1 MSLETRS
8 NSALMK
14 RAEQLKRWQDSET
27 FREPNEPKRKS
38 RRIGFSDGCV
48 FLAACAAGDRE
59 EVKVLLGR
67 GADIDTANVDGLTAL
82 HQACIDDNLDMVEF
96 LVANGADV
104 NRGDNEGWTPLHATA
119 SCGFLSIAKFLLDHG
134 ANVAAVN
141 NDGELAIDIS
151 ESDEMEDLLQKEID
165 VRQINCEDARNREE
179 QCMLDDARDWYNSGN
194 FGDRPHVKTGAT
206 ALHVAAAKGYIKV
219 INLLIQGGGEI
230 NQQDFDGWTPLHAA
244 AHWAQREACELLAEN
259 YVNMDIK
266 NCVGQTP
273 FDVADPDVL
282 RLLEELK
289 KKQNTLQK
297 DRPDIKALINRPP
310 TTAGINKGGRSLNNL
325 NSTHVD
331 IIRNASNNVN
341 NANVVNDRSSITRLS
356 QQDKETI
363 KQQVK
368 ETIKEEKVTTSR
380 DTNESDKDSST
391 DTSESDDSSLSVA
404 VSPRVDPFH
413 SDTDIQTA
421 RIYQS
426 SPAKASRT
434 LDSPGVVVTDES
446 GKEAPGFLPPHP
458 ESSQGK
464 DDSAPWRRPGS
475 LRARPTNS
483 GLSGGKLSPSTED
496 LVTVRRAHS
505 FGSDEKFYAKLA
517 ELRQRIRANSMPTL
531 NKEPDN
537 LPLNPLD
544 PNTDIHSSTL
554 PKPHRKSYNELS
566 TSSLPRQP
574 KSRLPSVLESQ
585 QLNLTLEEANKP
597 PLPPKPSPPLP
608 YSKYII
614 SPQPYRRLDDPKTPD
629 SPPSRL
635 PLTSSATATNSG
647 VAISNK
653 HDQQWRKVS
662 EDTITKQSPDLRPRS
677 IENLSV
683 SKATSGAQP
692 QPAQVRRSS
701 DISISSPSTVTSG
714 PISSSDPTSTNTS
727 PSLPTSPENGAPKEG
742 QGITNMFKTFFNPFK
757 NEVKEVFNGL
767 SGGPKPTKDC
777 EEGSGQP
784 WSEKSFVPPVRDEE
798 HEIQRKAHAKR
809 VRETRRS
816 TQGVTLE
823 DLKSAEKLV
832 KTKQQQENA
841 QRTTELQQ
849 LASSS
854 PTSIGSTATATTGS
868 TPPTPPGSTATTTVT
883 TSATLVTGGAR
894 DADQERHERRP
905 SWRLRIES
913 NDKSRF
919 TLEDTRDK
927 LTNNTT
933 TSSQSPE
940 RRISRLDPASVREQ
954 RHSVH
959 VPHSA
964 SASTPGENE
973 GSTSGT
979 PTQLTAIQRK
989 KKPKRRSTG
998 VVQLELDDIDPKS
1011 EESADENVPTSLSQ
1025 TGQEAKSRSSLKSQN
1040 GEVDYKK
1047 LWEESQAENVRL
1059 RLDMNSIRSDLDST
1073 KHQLEAA
1080 IQASAKNSVSDTE
1093 KREKK
1098 VLEKK
1103 LAEMEEELKQ
1113 LQKLK
1118 SENEKLKSE
1127 NRALTRVVSKL
1138 TAAATK
1144 SGPSPASQGPQVRK

>member
-1 MSLETRS
+1 MGSDGLVTVVVMSLETRS

-27 FREPNEPKRKS
+27 AREPSEPKRKS

-119 SCGFLSIAKFLLDHG
+119 SCGFLSIAKFLLEHG

-165 VRQINCEDARNREE
+165 VRQINCEDARNKEE
-179 QCMLDDARDWYNSGN
+179 QCMLDDARDWYNLGN
-194 FGDRPHVKTGAT
+194 FGDSPHHKTGAT
-206 ALHVAAAKGYIKV
+206 ALHVASAKGYIKV
-219 INLLIQGGGEI
+219 INLLIKGGADV

-266 NCVGQTP
+266 NCVGQTA

-297 DRPDIKALINRPP
+297 DNPTIKALINRPP
-310 TTAGINKGGRSLNNL
+310 TTPGLGKGGR
-325 NSTHVD
+325 
-331 IIRNASNNVN
+331 
-341 NANVVNDRSSITRLS
+341 RSSITRLS
-356 QQDKETI
+356 QQDKIHSTKEAT
-363 KQQVK
+363 VK
-368 ETIKEEKVTTSR
+368 ETIKEEKVAASR

-391 DTSESDDSSLSVA
+391 DTSESDDSSLSETVA
-404 VSPRVDPFH
+404 VAPRSDPFH

-426 SPAKASRT
+426 SPFKPSRT

-458 ESSQGK
+458 ETHQGK

-483 GLSGGKLSPSTED
+483 GLSSGKLSPSTED

-505 FGSDEKFYAKLA
+505 FGSDEK
-517 ELRQRIRANSMPTL
+517 
-531 NKEPDN
+531 
-537 LPLNPLD
+537 
-544 PNTDIHSSTL
+544 
-554 PKPHRKSYNELS
+554 
-566 TSSLPRQP
+566 
-574 KSRLPSVLESQ
+574 
-585 QLNLTLEEANKP
+585 
-597 PLPPKPSPPLP
+597 
-608 YSKYII
+608 
-614 SPQPYRRLDDPKTPD
+614 
-629 SPPSRL
+629 
-635 PLTSSATATNSG
+635 
-647 VAISNK
+647 
-653 HDQQWRKVS
+653 RKVS
-662 EDTITKQSPDLRPRS
+662 EDIITKQSPDLRPRS
-677 IENLSV
+677 IETLSV
-683 SKATSGAQP
+683 SKSNPGAQP

-701 DISISSPSTVTSG
+701 DISISSPSTITSG
-714 PISSSDPTSTNTS
+714 PISNSDPTSTNSS
-727 PSLPTSPENGAPKEG
+727 PSLPTSPENGAQKEG

-767 SGGPKPTKDC
+767 SGGAKPTKD
-777 EEGSGQP
+777 SAQDDGQP

-823 DLKSAEKLV
+823 DLKSAEQLV
-832 KTKQQQENA
+832 KKKQQQENA

-854 PTSIGSTATATTGS
+854 PTSIGSTAT
-868 TPPTPPGSTATTTVT
+868 PTTTVT
-883 TSATLVTGGAR
+883 TSATLVTGGSR
-894 DADQERHERRP
+894 DSDQERHERRP

-913 NDKSRF
+913 NDKSR
-919 TLEDTRDK
+919 
-927 LTNNTT
+927 
-933 TSSQSPE
+933 
-940 RRISRLDPASVREQ
+940 
-954 RHSVH
+954 
-959 VPHSA
+959 
-964 SASTPGENE
+964 
-973 GSTSGT
+973 
-979 PTQLTAIQRK
+979 
-989 KKPKRRSTG
+989 
-998 VVQLELDDIDPKS
+998 
-1011 EESADENVPTSLSQ
+1011 NVPTSSSQ
-1025 TGQEAKSRSSLKSQN
+1025 TSQEFKTKSSLKSQN
-1040 GEVDYKK
+1040 GEIDYKK
-1047 LWEESQAENVRL
+1047 LWEESQAENARL

-1073 KHQLEAA
+1073 RHQLEAA

-1103 LAEMEEELKQ
+1103 LAEMEEELKTLDQ
-1113 LQKLK
+1113 LKADNQRLRD
-1118 SENEKLKSE
+1118 ENG
-1127 NRALTRVVSKL
+1127 ALIRVISKL
-1138 TAAATK
+1138 SK
-1144 SGPSPASQGPQVRK
+1144 

>member
-1 MSLETRS
+1 MGHTQSSDGFVTVVVMSLETRS

-27 FREPNEPKRKS
+27 AREPSEPKRKS

-119 SCGFLSIAKFLLDHG
+119 SCGFLSIAKFLLEHG

-194 FGDRPHVKTGAT
+194 FGDRPHAKTGAT

-219 INLLIQGGGEI
+219 INLLIQAGSEI

-310 TTAGINKGGRSLNNL
+310 TTPGSTNKGGRSLNNL
-325 NSTHVD
+325 NSNHVD
-331 IIRNASNNVN
+331 IIRAPTNSAN
-341 NANVVNDRSSITRLS
+341 NANLVTDRSSITRLS

-368 ETIKEEKVTTSR
+368 ETIKEEKVTTSS

-421 RIYQS
+421 RMYQS
-426 SPAKASRT
+426 SPAKPSRT

-458 ESSQGK
+458 ETNQGK
-464 DDSAPWRRPGS
+464 DDAAPWRRPGS
-475 LRARPTNS
+475 LRARPANS
-483 GLSGGKLSPSTED
+483 GLTGGKLSPSTED

-505 FGSDEKFYAKLA
+505 FGSDEK
-517 ELRQRIRANSMPTL
+517 
-531 NKEPDN
+531 
-537 LPLNPLD
+537 
-544 PNTDIHSSTL
+544 
-554 PKPHRKSYNELS
+554 
-566 TSSLPRQP
+566 
-574 KSRLPSVLESQ
+574 
-585 QLNLTLEEANKP
+585 
-597 PLPPKPSPPLP
+597 
-608 YSKYII
+608 
-614 SPQPYRRLDDPKTPD
+614 
-629 SPPSRL
+629 
-635 PLTSSATATNSG
+635 
-647 VAISNK
+647 
-653 HDQQWRKVS
+653 RKVS
-662 EDTITKQSPDLRPRS
+662 EDIITKQSPDLRPRS

-683 SKATSGAQP
+683 SKSNPGVQP
-692 QPAQVRRSS
+692 QPAQVRR
-701 DISISSPSTVTSG
+701 
-714 PISSSDPTSTNTS
+714 
-727 PSLPTSPENGAPKEG
+727 
-742 QGITNMFKTFFNPFK
+742 
-757 NEVKEVFNGL
+757 
-767 SGGPKPTKDC
+767 
-777 EEGSGQP
+777 
-784 WSEKSFVPPVRDEE
+784 SFVPPVRDEE
-798 HEIQRKAHAKR
+798 HEIQRKAHSKR

-823 DLKSAEKLV
+823 DLKSAEQLV
-832 KTKQQQENA
+832 KKKQQQENA

-854 PTSIGSTATATTGS
+854 PTSIGSTATPTTGGS
-868 TPPTPPGSTATTTVT
+868 SPPTPPGSTATTTVT
-883 TSATLVTGGAR
+883 TSATLVTGGSR
-894 DADQERHERRP
+894 DSDQERHERRP

-913 NDKSRF
+913 NDKSR
-919 TLEDTRDK
+919 
-927 LTNNTT
+927 
-933 TSSQSPE
+933 
-940 RRISRLDPASVREQ
+940 
-954 RHSVH
+954 
-959 VPHSA
+959 
-964 SASTPGENE
+964 
-973 GSTSGT
+973 
-979 PTQLTAIQRK
+979 
-989 KKPKRRSTG
+989 
-998 VVQLELDDIDPKS
+998 
-1011 EESADENVPTSLSQ
+1011 NVPTSLSQ
-1025 TGQEAKSRSSLKSQN
+1025 TSQELKTRSSLKSQN
-1040 GEVDYKK
+1040 GEIDYKK
-1047 LWEESQAENVRL
+1047 LWEESQAENARL

-1073 KHQLEAA
+1073 RHQLEAA

-1118 SENEKLKSE
+1118 SENEKLKPE

-1144 SGPSPASQGPQVRK
+1144 SGPTQPSQDSRST

>member
-27 FREPNEPKRKS
+27 FREPSEPKRKS

-96 LVANGADV
+96 LVSNGADV

-165 VRQINCEDARNREE
+165 IRQINCEDARNREE

-194 FGDRPHVKTGAT
+194 FGDRPHTKTGAT

-219 INLLIQGGGEI
+219 INLLIQAGGEI

-310 TTAGINKGGRSLNNL
+310 TTPGINKGGRSLNSF
-325 NSTHVD
+325 NSNHVD
-331 IIRNASNNVN
+331 IIRNPMNSSNNVN
-341 NANVVNDRSSITRLS
+341 AVTDRSSITRLS

-368 ETIKEEKVTTSR
+368 ETIKEEKVVTSR

-391 DTSESDDSSLSVA
+391 DTSESDDSSLSTA
-404 VSPRVDPFH
+404 VSPRIDPFH

-426 SPAKASRT
+426 STVKPSRT

-458 ESSQGK
+458 ETNQGK

-483 GLSGGKLSPSTED
+483 GISGGKLSPSTED
-496 LVTVRRAHS
+496 VVTVRRAHS
-505 FGSDEKFYAKLA
+505 FGSDEK
-517 ELRQRIRANSMPTL
+517 
-531 NKEPDN
+531 
-537 LPLNPLD
+537 
-544 PNTDIHSSTL
+544 
-554 PKPHRKSYNELS
+554 
-566 TSSLPRQP
+566 
-574 KSRLPSVLESQ
+574 
-585 QLNLTLEEANKP
+585 
-597 PLPPKPSPPLP
+597 
-608 YSKYII
+608 
-614 SPQPYRRLDDPKTPD
+614 
-629 SPPSRL
+629 
-635 PLTSSATATNSG
+635 
-647 VAISNK
+647 
-653 HDQQWRKVS
+653 RKVS
-662 EDTITKQSPDLRPRS
+662 EDIITKQSPDLRPRS

-683 SKATSGAQP
+683 SKSNPVSGAQP
-692 QPAQVRRSS
+692 QPAQVRR
-701 DISISSPSTVTSG
+701 
-714 PISSSDPTSTNTS
+714 
-727 PSLPTSPENGAPKEG
+727 
-742 QGITNMFKTFFNPFK
+742 
-757 NEVKEVFNGL
+757 
-767 SGGPKPTKDC
+767 
-777 EEGSGQP
+777 
-784 WSEKSFVPPVRDEE
+784 SFVPPVRDEE

-823 DLKSAEKLV
+823 DLKSAEQLV
-832 KTKQQQENA
+832 KKKQQQENA

-854 PTSIGSTATATTGS
+854 PTAVGSTAATTTGGGS
-868 TPPTPPGSTATTTVT
+868 PSTPPGSTATTTVT
-883 TSATLVTGGAR
+883 TSATLVTGGSR
-894 DADQERHERRP
+894 DDQDRHERRP

-919 TLEDTRDK
+919 TLEDTREK
-927 LTNNTT
+927 MTNST
-933 TSSQSPE
+933 TSTMSNQSPE
-940 RRISRLDPASVREQ
+940 RRISRLDPGSIREQ
-954 RHSVH
+954 RHTVH
-959 VPHSA
+959 TPHLGTT
-964 SASTPGENE
+964 STQGESE

-998 VVQLELDDIDPKS
+998 VVQLELDDIDPRS
-1011 EESADENVPTSLSQ
+1011 EESADENVPTSSSQ
-1025 TGQEAKSRSSLKSQN
+1025 TSQDLKTRNNLKSQN
-1040 GEVDYKK
+1040 GDIDYKK
-1047 LWEESQAENVRL
+1047 LWEESQAENARL
-1059 RLDMNSIRSDLDST
+1059 RLDMNAIRSDLDST
-1073 KHQLEAA
+1073 RHQLEAA

-1144 SGPSPASQGPQVRK
+1144 SGPTQPSQGPQVRK

>member
-505 FGSDEKFYAKLA
+505 FGSDEK
-517 ELRQRIRANSMPTL
+517 
-531 NKEPDN
+531 
-537 LPLNPLD
+537 
-544 PNTDIHSSTL
+544 
-554 PKPHRKSYNELS
+554 
-566 TSSLPRQP
+566 
-574 KSRLPSVLESQ
+574 
-585 QLNLTLEEANKP
+585 
-597 PLPPKPSPPLP
+597 
-608 YSKYII
+608 
-614 SPQPYRRLDDPKTPD
+614 
-629 SPPSRL
+629 
-635 PLTSSATATNSG
+635 
-647 VAISNK
+647 
-653 HDQQWRKVS
+653 RKVS

-883 TSATLVTGGAR
+883 TSATLVTGGTR
-894 DADQERHERRP
+894 DTDQERHERRP

-1080 IQASAKNSVSDTE
+1080 IQGGTISRRWSYNSGASAKNSVSDTE

>member
-27 FREPNEPKRKS
+27 FREPSEPKRKS
-38 RRIGFSDGCV
+38 SRRVGFSDGCV

-165 VRQINCEDARNREE
+165 VRQINCEDARNKEE

-194 FGDRPHVKTGAT
+194 FGDRAHAKTGAT

-219 INLLIQGGGEI
+219 INLLIQAGSEI

-244 AHWAQREACELLAEN
+244 AHWAQREACEMLAEN

-310 TTAGINKGGRSLNNL
+310 TTPGINNKGGR
-325 NSTHVD
+325 
-331 IIRNASNNVN
+331 
-341 NANVVNDRSSITRLS
+341 RSSITRLS
-356 QQDKETI
+356 QQDKIHSTKEAT
-363 KQQVK
+363 VK
-368 ETIKEEKVTTSR
+368 ETIKEEKVATSR
-380 DTNESDKDSST
+380 DANESDKDSST
-391 DTSESDDSSLSVA
+391 DTSESDDSSLSESVA
-404 VSPRVDPFH
+404 VAPRSVPVDPFH

-426 SPAKASRT
+426 SPLKPSRT

-458 ESSQGK
+458 ETNQGK

-483 GLSGGKLSPSTED
+483 GLSSGKLSPSTED

-531 NKEPDN
+531 NKDPDN

-544 PNTDIHSSTL
+544 PNTEIHSSTL
-554 PKPHRKSYNELS
+554 PKPHRKSISEMS

-574 KSRLPSVLESQ
+574 KSRLPSVIESQ
-585 QLNLTLEEANKP
+585 QLNLTLADDKP

-614 SPQPYRRLDDPKTPD
+614 SPQPYRRSDEKVPD
-629 SPPSRL
+629 SPPSRFSL
-635 PLTSSATATNSG
+635 PTPGAPPPPVSVATATNSG
-647 VAISNK
+647 VAPISQ
-653 HDQQWRKVS
+653 HDQDWRKVS
-662 EDTITKQSPDLRPRS
+662 EDIITKQSPDLRPRS

-683 SKATSGAQP
+683 SKSNPGAPP
-692 QPAQVRRSS
+692 QQAQVRR
-701 DISISSPSTVTSG
+701 
-714 PISSSDPTSTNTS
+714 
-727 PSLPTSPENGAPKEG
+727 
-742 QGITNMFKTFFNPFK
+742 
-757 NEVKEVFNGL
+757 
-767 SGGPKPTKDC
+767 
-777 EEGSGQP
+777 
-784 WSEKSFVPPVRDEE
+784 SFVPPVRDEE

-823 DLKSAEKLV
+823 DLKSAEQLV
-832 KTKQQQENA
+832 KKKQQQENA

-854 PTSIGSTATATTGS
+854 PTSIGSTATPTTGS
-868 TPPTPPGSTATTTVT
+868 SSPSPGTPTTPSTPTPPGSTATTTVT
-883 TSATLVTGGAR
+883 TSATLVTGGSR
-894 DADQERHERRP
+894 DSDQERHERRP
-905 SWRLRIES
+905 SWRLRIET
-913 NDKSRF
+913 NDKSR
-919 TLEDTRDK
+919 
-927 LTNNTT
+927 
-933 TSSQSPE
+933 
-940 RRISRLDPASVREQ
+940 
-954 RHSVH
+954 
-959 VPHSA
+959 
-964 SASTPGENE
+964 
-973 GSTSGT
+973 
-979 PTQLTAIQRK
+979 
-989 KKPKRRSTG
+989 
-998 VVQLELDDIDPKS
+998 
-1011 EESADENVPTSLSQ
+1011 NVPTSSSQ
-1025 TGQEAKSRSSLKSQN
+1025 TNQEFKTKSNLKSQN
-1040 GEVDYKK
+1040 GEIDYKK
-1047 LWEESQAENVRL
+1047 LWEESQAENARL
-1059 RLDMNSIRSDLDST
+1059 RLDMNAIRSDLDST
-1073 KHQLEAA
+1073 RHQLEAA

-1103 LAEMEEELKQ
+1103 LAEMEEELKTLDQ
-1113 LQKLK
+1113 LKADNQRLRD
-1118 SENEKLKSE
+1118 ENG
-1127 NRALTRVVSKL
+1127 ALIRVISKL
-1138 TAAATK
+1138 SK
-1144 SGPSPASQGPQVRK
+1144 

>member
-194 FGDRPHVKTGAT
+194 FGDRPHIKTGAT

-219 INLLIQGGGEI
+219 INLLIQAGGEI

-310 TTAGINKGGRSLNNL
+310 TTPGINKGGRSLNNL
-325 NSTHVD
+325 NSNHVD

-458 ESSQGK
+458 ESNQGK

-505 FGSDEKFYAKLA
+505 FGSDEK
-517 ELRQRIRANSMPTL
+517 
-531 NKEPDN
+531 
-537 LPLNPLD
+537 
-544 PNTDIHSSTL
+544 
-554 PKPHRKSYNELS
+554 
-566 TSSLPRQP
+566 
-574 KSRLPSVLESQ
+574 
-585 QLNLTLEEANKP
+585 
-597 PLPPKPSPPLP
+597 
-608 YSKYII
+608 
-614 SPQPYRRLDDPKTPD
+614 
-629 SPPSRL
+629 
-635 PLTSSATATNSG
+635 
-647 VAISNK
+647 
-653 HDQQWRKVS
+653 RKVS

-767 SGGPKPTKDC
+767 SGGAKPTKDC

-883 TSATLVTGGAR
+883 TSATLVTGGTR
-894 DADQERHERRP
+894 ESDQEKHERRP

-913 NDKSRF
+913 NDKSR
-919 TLEDTRDK
+919 
-927 LTNNTT
+927 
-933 TSSQSPE
+933 
-940 RRISRLDPASVREQ
+940 
-954 RHSVH
+954 
-959 VPHSA
+959 
-964 SASTPGENE
+964 
-973 GSTSGT
+973 
-979 PTQLTAIQRK
+979 
-989 KKPKRRSTG
+989 
-998 VVQLELDDIDPKS
+998 
-1011 EESADENVPTSLSQ
+1011 NVPTSLSQ
-1025 TGQEAKSRSSLKSQN
+1025 TSQEAKSRSSLKSQN

-1073 KHQLEAA
+1073 RHQLEAA

-1138 TAAATK
+1138 TSAATK
-1144 SGPSPASQGPQVRK
+1144 SGPSQASQGPQLRK

>member
-27 FREPNEPKRKS
+27 FREPSEPKRKS
-38 RRIGFSDGCV
+38 SRRVGFSDGCV

-165 VRQINCEDARNREE
+165 VRQINCEDARNKEE

-194 FGDRPHVKTGAT
+194 FGDRAHAKTGAT

-219 INLLIQGGGEI
+219 INLLIQAGSEI

-244 AHWAQREACELLAEN
+244 AHWAQREACEMLAEN

-310 TTAGINKGGRSLNNL
+310 TTPGINNKGGRSLNNL
-325 NSTHVD
+325 NSNHVD
-331 IIRNASNNVN
+331 IIRNPTNSAN
-341 NANVVNDRSSITRLS
+341 NANAVTDRSSITRLS
-356 QQDKETI
+356 QQDKIHSTKEAT
-363 KQQVK
+363 VK
-368 ETIKEEKVTTSR
+368 ETIKEEKVATSR
-380 DTNESDKDSST
+380 DANESDKDSST
-391 DTSESDDSSLSVA
+391 DTSESVK
-404 VSPRVDPFH
+404 P
-413 SDTDIQTA
+413 
-421 RIYQS
+421 
-426 SPAKASRT
+426 SRT

-458 ESSQGK
+458 ETNQGK

-483 GLSGGKLSPSTED
+483 GLSSGKLSPSTED

-505 FGSDEKFYAKLA
+505 FGSDEK
-517 ELRQRIRANSMPTL
+517 
-531 NKEPDN
+531 
-537 LPLNPLD
+537 
-544 PNTDIHSSTL
+544 
-554 PKPHRKSYNELS
+554 
-566 TSSLPRQP
+566 
-574 KSRLPSVLESQ
+574 
-585 QLNLTLEEANKP
+585 
-597 PLPPKPSPPLP
+597 
-608 YSKYII
+608 
-614 SPQPYRRLDDPKTPD
+614 
-629 SPPSRL
+629 
-635 PLTSSATATNSG
+635 
-647 VAISNK
+647 
-653 HDQQWRKVS
+653 RKVS
-662 EDTITKQSPDLRPRS
+662 EDIITKQSPDLRPRS

-683 SKATSGAQP
+683 SKSNPGAPP
-692 QPAQVRRSS
+692 QQAQVRRSS
-701 DISISSPSTVTSG
+701 DISISSPSTITSG
-714 PISSSDPTSTNTS
+714 PISSSDPTSTNSS
-727 PSLPTSPENGAPKEG
+727 PSLPTSPENGNQQPG
-742 QGITNMFKTFFNPFK
+742 QGITNMFKTFF
-757 NEVKEVFNGL
+757 
-767 SGGPKPTKDC
+767 
-777 EEGSGQP
+777 
-784 WSEKSFVPPVRDEE
+784 KSFVPPVRDEE

-823 DLKSAEKLV
+823 DLKSAEQLV
-832 KTKQQQENA
+832 KKKQQQENA

-854 PTSIGSTATATTGS
+854 PTSIGSTATPTTGS
-868 TPPTPPGSTATTTVT
+868 SSPSPGTPTTPSTPTPPGSTATTTVT
-883 TSATLVTGGAR
+883 TSATLVTGGSR
-894 DADQERHERRP
+894 DSDQERHERRP
-905 SWRLRIES
+905 SWRLRIET
-913 NDKSRF
+913 NDKSR
-919 TLEDTRDK
+919 
-927 LTNNTT
+927 
-933 TSSQSPE
+933 
-940 RRISRLDPASVREQ
+940 
-954 RHSVH
+954 
-959 VPHSA
+959 
-964 SASTPGENE
+964 
-973 GSTSGT
+973 
-979 PTQLTAIQRK
+979 
-989 KKPKRRSTG
+989 
-998 VVQLELDDIDPKS
+998 
-1011 EESADENVPTSLSQ
+1011 NVPTSSSQ
-1025 TGQEAKSRSSLKSQN
+1025 TNQEFKTKSNLKSQN
-1040 GEVDYKK
+1040 GEIDYKK
-1047 LWEESQAENVRL
+1047 LWEESQAENARL
-1059 RLDMNSIRSDLDST
+1059 RLDMNAIRSDLDST
-1073 KHQLEAA
+1073 RHQLEAA

-1144 SGPSPASQGPQVRK
+1144 SGPTQPSQDSRST

>member
-27 FREPNEPKRKS
+27 FREPSEPKRKS
-38 RRIGFSDGCV
+38 SRRVGFSDGCV

-165 VRQINCEDARNREE
+165 VRQINCEDARNKEE

-194 FGDRPHVKTGAT
+194 FGDRAHAKTGAT

-219 INLLIQGGGEI
+219 INLLIQAGSEI

-244 AHWAQREACELLAEN
+244 AHWAQREACEMLAEN

-310 TTAGINKGGRSLNNL
+310 TTPGINNKGGR
-325 NSTHVD
+325 
-331 IIRNASNNVN
+331 
-341 NANVVNDRSSITRLS
+341 RSSITRLS
-356 QQDKETI
+356 QQDKIHSTKEAT
-363 KQQVK
+363 VK
-368 ETIKEEKVTTSR
+368 ETIKEEKVATSR
-380 DTNESDKDSST
+380 DANESDKDSST
-391 DTSESDDSSLSVA
+391 DTSESDDSSLSESVA
-404 VSPRVDPFH
+404 VAPRSVPVDPFH

-426 SPAKASRT
+426 SPLKPSRT

-458 ESSQGK
+458 ETNQGK

-483 GLSGGKLSPSTED
+483 GLSSGKLSPSTED

-505 FGSDEKFYAKLA
+505 FGSDEK
-517 ELRQRIRANSMPTL
+517 
-531 NKEPDN
+531 
-537 LPLNPLD
+537 
-544 PNTDIHSSTL
+544 
-554 PKPHRKSYNELS
+554 
-566 TSSLPRQP
+566 
-574 KSRLPSVLESQ
+574 
-585 QLNLTLEEANKP
+585 
-597 PLPPKPSPPLP
+597 
-608 YSKYII
+608 
-614 SPQPYRRLDDPKTPD
+614 
-629 SPPSRL
+629 
-635 PLTSSATATNSG
+635 
-647 VAISNK
+647 
-653 HDQQWRKVS
+653 RKVS
-662 EDTITKQSPDLRPRS
+662 EDIITKQSPDLRPRS

-683 SKATSGAQP
+683 SKSNPGAPP
-692 QPAQVRRSS
+692 QQAQVRR
-701 DISISSPSTVTSG
+701 
-714 PISSSDPTSTNTS
+714 
-727 PSLPTSPENGAPKEG
+727 
-742 QGITNMFKTFFNPFK
+742 
-757 NEVKEVFNGL
+757 
-767 SGGPKPTKDC
+767 
-777 EEGSGQP
+777 
-784 WSEKSFVPPVRDEE
+784 SFVPPVRDEE

-823 DLKSAEKLV
+823 DLKSAEQLV
-832 KTKQQQENA
+832 KKKQQQENA

-854 PTSIGSTATATTGS
+854 PTSIGSTATPTTGS
-868 TPPTPPGSTATTTVT
+868 SSPSPGTPTTPSTPTPPGSTATTTVT
-883 TSATLVTGGAR
+883 TSATLVTGGSR
-894 DADQERHERRP
+894 DSDQERHERRP
-905 SWRLRIES
+905 SWRLRIET
-913 NDKSRF
+913 NDKSR
-919 TLEDTRDK
+919 
-927 LTNNTT
+927 
-933 TSSQSPE
+933 
-940 RRISRLDPASVREQ
+940 
-954 RHSVH
+954 
-959 VPHSA
+959 
-964 SASTPGENE
+964 
-973 GSTSGT
+973 
-979 PTQLTAIQRK
+979 
-989 KKPKRRSTG
+989 
-998 VVQLELDDIDPKS
+998 
-1011 EESADENVPTSLSQ
+1011 NVPTSSSQ
-1025 TGQEAKSRSSLKSQN
+1025 TNQEFKTKSNLKSQN
-1040 GEVDYKK
+1040 GEIDYKK
-1047 LWEESQAENVRL
+1047 LWEESQAENARL
-1059 RLDMNSIRSDLDST
+1059 RLDMNAIRSDLDST
-1073 KHQLEAA
+1073 RHQLEAA

-1144 SGPSPASQGPQVRK
+1144 SGPTQPSQDSRST

>member
-505 FGSDEKFYAKLA
+505 FGSDEK
-517 ELRQRIRANSMPTL
+517 
-531 NKEPDN
+531 
-537 LPLNPLD
+537 
-544 PNTDIHSSTL
+544 
-554 PKPHRKSYNELS
+554 
-566 TSSLPRQP
+566 
-574 KSRLPSVLESQ
+574 
-585 QLNLTLEEANKP
+585 
-597 PLPPKPSPPLP
+597 
-608 YSKYII
+608 
-614 SPQPYRRLDDPKTPD
+614 
-629 SPPSRL
+629 
-635 PLTSSATATNSG
+635 
-647 VAISNK
+647 
-653 HDQQWRKVS
+653 RKVS

-683 SKATSGAQP
+683 SKTTSGAQP

-727 PSLPTSPENGAPKEG
+727 PSLPTSPENGAQKEG
-742 QGITNMFKTFFNPFK
+742 QGITNMFKTFF
-757 NEVKEVFNGL
+757 
-767 SGGPKPTKDC
+767 
-777 EEGSGQP
+777 
-784 WSEKSFVPPVRDEE
+784 KSFVPPVRDEE

-894 DADQERHERRP
+894 DMDQERHERRP

-913 NDKSRF
+913 NDKSR
-919 TLEDTRDK
+919 
-927 LTNNTT
+927 
-933 TSSQSPE
+933 
-940 RRISRLDPASVREQ
+940 
-954 RHSVH
+954 
-959 VPHSA
+959 
-964 SASTPGENE
+964 
-973 GSTSGT
+973 
-979 PTQLTAIQRK
+979 
-989 KKPKRRSTG
+989 
-998 VVQLELDDIDPKS
+998 
-1011 EESADENVPTSLSQ
+1011 NVPTSLSH

-1073 KHQLEAA
+1073 RHQLEAA

>member
-1 MSLETRS
+1 MGHTQSSDGFVTVVVMSLETRS

-27 FREPNEPKRKS
+27 AREPSEPKRKS

-119 SCGFLSIAKFLLDHG
+119 SCGFLSIAKFLLEHG

-179 QCMLDDARDWYNSGN
+179 QCMLDDARDWLNLGKY
-194 FGDRPHVKTGAT
+194 GDSPHGKTGAT

-219 INLLIQGGGEI
+219 INLLIQAGGEI

-259 YVNMDIK
+259 YVKMDIK
-266 NCVGQTP
+266 NCVGKTP

-310 TTAGINKGGRSLNNL
+310 TTPGITNKGGRSLNTL
-325 NSTHVD
+325 NSNHVD
-331 IIRNASNNVN
+331 IIRAPTNSAN
-341 NANVVNDRSSITRLS
+341 NANLVTDRSSITRLS

-426 SPAKASRT
+426 SPAKPSRT

-458 ESSQGK
+458 ETNQGK
-464 DDSAPWRRPGS
+464 DDAAPWRRPGS
-475 LRARPTNS
+475 LRARPANS
-483 GLSGGKLSPSTED
+483 GLTGGKLSPSTED

-505 FGSDEKFYAKLA
+505 FGSDEK
-517 ELRQRIRANSMPTL
+517 
-531 NKEPDN
+531 
-537 LPLNPLD
+537 
-544 PNTDIHSSTL
+544 
-554 PKPHRKSYNELS
+554 
-566 TSSLPRQP
+566 
-574 KSRLPSVLESQ
+574 
-585 QLNLTLEEANKP
+585 
-597 PLPPKPSPPLP
+597 
-608 YSKYII
+608 
-614 SPQPYRRLDDPKTPD
+614 
-629 SPPSRL
+629 
-635 PLTSSATATNSG
+635 
-647 VAISNK
+647 
-653 HDQQWRKVS
+653 RKVS
-662 EDTITKQSPDLRPRS
+662 EDIITKQSPDLRPRS

-683 SKATSGAQP
+683 SKSNPGVQP
-692 QPAQVRRSS
+692 QPAQVRR
-701 DISISSPSTVTSG
+701 
-714 PISSSDPTSTNTS
+714 
-727 PSLPTSPENGAPKEG
+727 
-742 QGITNMFKTFFNPFK
+742 
-757 NEVKEVFNGL
+757 
-767 SGGPKPTKDC
+767 
-777 EEGSGQP
+777 
-784 WSEKSFVPPVRDEE
+784 SFVPPVRDEE
-798 HEIQRKAHAKR
+798 HEIQRKAHSKR

-823 DLKSAEKLV
+823 DLKSAEQLV
-832 KTKQQQENA
+832 KKKQQQENA

-854 PTSIGSTATATTGS
+854 PTSIGSTATPTTGGS
-868 TPPTPPGSTATTTVT
+868 SPPTPPGSTATTTVT
-883 TSATLVTGGAR
+883 TSATLVTGGSR
-894 DADQERHERRP
+894 DSDQERHERRP

-913 NDKSRF
+913 NDKSR
-919 TLEDTRDK
+919 
-927 LTNNTT
+927 
-933 TSSQSPE
+933 
-940 RRISRLDPASVREQ
+940 
-954 RHSVH
+954 
-959 VPHSA
+959 
-964 SASTPGENE
+964 
-973 GSTSGT
+973 
-979 PTQLTAIQRK
+979 
-989 KKPKRRSTG
+989 
-998 VVQLELDDIDPKS
+998 
-1011 EESADENVPTSLSQ
+1011 NVPTSLSQ
-1025 TGQEAKSRSSLKSQN
+1025 TSQELKTRSSLKSQN
-1040 GEVDYKK
+1040 GEIDYKK
-1047 LWEESQAENVRL
+1047 LWEESQAENARL
-1059 RLDMNSIRSDLDST
+1059 RLDTNSIRSDLDST
-1073 KHQLEAA
+1073 RHQLEAA

-1103 LAEMEEELKQ
+1103 LAEMEGELKQ

-1118 SENEKLKSE
+1118 SENEKLKPE

-1144 SGPSPASQGPQVRK
+1144 SGPTQPSQDSRST

>member
-1 MSLETRS
+1 MGTQSSDGLVTVVVMSLETRS

-27 FREPNEPKRKS
+27 AREPSEPKRKS

-165 VRQINCEDARNREE
+165 VRQINCEDARNKEE

-194 FGDRPHVKTGAT
+194 FGDKPHGKTGAT

-219 INLLIQGGGEI
+219 INLLIQAGGEI

-310 TTAGINKGGRSLNNL
+310 TTPGITNKGGR
-325 NSTHVD
+325 
-331 IIRNASNNVN
+331 
-341 NANVVNDRSSITRLS
+341 RSSITRLS

-380 DTNESDKDSST
+380 DTNGSDKDSST

-426 SPAKASRT
+426 SPLKPSRT

-458 ESSQGK
+458 ETHQGK

-483 GLSGGKLSPSTED
+483 GLSSGKLSPSTED

-505 FGSDEKFYAKLA
+505 FGSDEK
-517 ELRQRIRANSMPTL
+517 
-531 NKEPDN
+531 
-537 LPLNPLD
+537 
-544 PNTDIHSSTL
+544 
-554 PKPHRKSYNELS
+554 
-566 TSSLPRQP
+566 
-574 KSRLPSVLESQ
+574 
-585 QLNLTLEEANKP
+585 
-597 PLPPKPSPPLP
+597 
-608 YSKYII
+608 
-614 SPQPYRRLDDPKTPD
+614 
-629 SPPSRL
+629 
-635 PLTSSATATNSG
+635 
-647 VAISNK
+647 
-653 HDQQWRKVS
+653 RKVS
-662 EDTITKQSPDLRPRS
+662 EDIITKQSPDLRPRS

-683 SKATSGAQP
+683 SKSNPGAQP
-692 QPAQVRRSS
+692 QPAQVRR
-701 DISISSPSTVTSG
+701 
-714 PISSSDPTSTNTS
+714 
-727 PSLPTSPENGAPKEG
+727 
-742 QGITNMFKTFFNPFK
+742 
-757 NEVKEVFNGL
+757 
-767 SGGPKPTKDC
+767 
-777 EEGSGQP
+777 
-784 WSEKSFVPPVRDEE
+784 SFVPPVRDEE

-823 DLKSAEKLV
+823 DLKSAEQLV
-832 KTKQQQENA
+832 KKKQQQENA

-854 PTSIGSTATATTGS
+854 PTSIGSTATPTTGS
-868 TPPTPPGSTATTTVT
+868 SSPSPGTPTPPGSTATTTVT
-883 TSATLVTGGAR
+883 TSATLVTGGSR
-894 DADQERHERRP
+894 DSDQERHERRP

-913 NDKSRF
+913 NDKSR
-919 TLEDTRDK
+919 
-927 LTNNTT
+927 
-933 TSSQSPE
+933 
-940 RRISRLDPASVREQ
+940 
-954 RHSVH
+954 
-959 VPHSA
+959 
-964 SASTPGENE
+964 
-973 GSTSGT
+973 
-979 PTQLTAIQRK
+979 
-989 KKPKRRSTG
+989 
-998 VVQLELDDIDPKS
+998 
-1011 EESADENVPTSLSQ
+1011 NVPTSLSQ
-1025 TGQEAKSRSSLKSQN
+1025 TSQELKTRSSLKSQN
-1040 GEVDYKK
+1040 GEIDYKK
-1047 LWEESQAENVRL
+1047 LWEESQAENARL

-1073 KHQLEAA
+1073 RHQLEAA

-1144 SGPSPASQGPQVRK
+1144 SGPTQPSQGPQVRK

>member
-27 FREPNEPKRKS
+27 FREPSEPKRKS

-119 SCGFLSIAKFLLDHG
+119 SCGFLSIAKFLLEHG

-165 VRQINCEDARNREE
+165 TRQINCEDARNKEE

-194 FGDRPHVKTGAT
+194 FGDKAHGKTGAT

-219 INLLIQGGGEI
+219 INLLIQAGGEI

-310 TTAGINKGGRSLNNL
+310 TTPGITNKGGRSLNNL
-325 NSTHVD
+325 NSNHVD
-331 IIRNASNNVN
+331 IIRAPTNSAN
-341 NANVVNDRSSITRLS
+341 NANLVTDRSSITRLS

-426 SPAKASRT
+426 SPAKPSRT

-458 ESSQGK
+458 ETNQGK
-464 DDSAPWRRPGS
+464 DDAAPWRRPGS
-475 LRARPTNS
+475 LRARPANS
-483 GLSGGKLSPSTED
+483 GLTGGKLSPSTED

-531 NKEPDN
+531 NKDPDI

-554 PKPHRKSYNELS
+554 PKPHRKSVSELS

-574 KSRLPSVLESQ
+574 KSRLPSVLETQ
-585 QLNLTLEEANKP
+585 QLNLNLTDADKP

-614 SPQPYRRLDDPKTPD
+614 SPQPYRRLDDPKLPD
-629 SPPSRL
+629 SPPSRFPL
-635 PLTSSATATNSG
+635 PSGAPVVSVATATNSG
-647 VAISNK
+647 VAPSSP
-653 HDQQWRKVS
+653 HDQEWRKVS
-662 EDTITKQSPDLRPRS
+662 EDIITKQSPDLRPRS

-683 SKATSGAQP
+683 SKSNPGAQP

-701 DISISSPSTVTSG
+701 DISISSPSTITSG
-714 PISSSDPTSTNTS
+714 PISNSDPTSTNSS
-727 PSLPTSPENGAPKEG
+727 PSLPTSPENGAQKEG
-742 QGITNMFKTFFNPFK
+742 QGITNMFKTFFKWVACTF
-757 NEVKEVFNGL
+757 
-767 SGGPKPTKDC
+767 S
-777 EEGSGQP
+777 
-784 WSEKSFVPPVRDEE
+784 
-798 HEIQRKAHAKR
+798 
-809 VRETRRS
+809 
-816 TQGVTLE
+816 VTLF
-823 DLKSAEKLV
+823 DV
-832 KTKQQQENA
+832 
-841 QRTTELQQ
+841 EL
-849 LASSS
+849 L
-854 PTSIGSTATATTGS
+854 I
-868 TPPTPPGSTATTTVT
+868 
-883 TSATLVTGGAR
+883 
-894 DADQERHERRP
+894 
-905 SWRLRIES
+905 I
-913 NDKSRF
+913 
-919 TLEDTRDK
+919 
-927 LTNNTT
+927 
-933 TSSQSPE
+933 
-940 RRISRLDPASVREQ
+940 
-954 RHSVH
+954 
-959 VPHSA
+959 
-964 SASTPGENE
+964 
-973 GSTSGT
+973 
-979 PTQLTAIQRK
+979 
-989 KKPKRRSTG
+989 
-998 VVQLELDDIDPKS
+998 
-1011 EESADENVPTSLSQ
+1011 
-1025 TGQEAKSRSSLKSQN
+1025 
-1040 GEVDYKK
+1040 VD
-1047 LWEESQAENVRL
+1047 
-1059 RLDMNSIRSDLDST
+1059 
-1073 KHQLEAA
+1073 
-1080 IQASAKNSVSDTE
+1080 
-1093 KREKK
+1093 
-1098 VLEKK
+1098 
-1103 LAEMEEELKQ
+1103 
-1113 LQKLK
+1113 
-1118 SENEKLKSE
+1118 
-1127 NRALTRVVSKL
+1127 
-1138 TAAATK
+1138 
-1144 SGPSPASQGPQVRK
+1144 

>member
-27 FREPNEPKRKS
+27 FREPSEPKRKS
-38 RRIGFSDGCV
+38 SRRVGFSDGCV

-165 VRQINCEDARNREE
+165 VRQINCEDARNKEE

-194 FGDRPHVKTGAT
+194 FGDRAHAKTGAT

-219 INLLIQGGGEI
+219 INLLIQAGSEI

-244 AHWAQREACELLAEN
+244 AHWAQREACEMLAEN

-310 TTAGINKGGRSLNNL
+310 TTPGINNKGGRSLNNL
-325 NSTHVD
+325 NSNHVD
-331 IIRNASNNVN
+331 IIRNPTNSAN
-341 NANVVNDRSSITRLS
+341 NANAVTDRSSITRLS
-356 QQDKETI
+356 QQDKIHSTKEAT
-363 KQQVK
+363 VK
-368 ETIKEEKVTTSR
+368 ETIKEEKVATSR
-380 DTNESDKDSST
+380 DANESDKDSST
-391 DTSESDDSSLSVA
+391 DTSESVK
-404 VSPRVDPFH
+404 P
-413 SDTDIQTA
+413 
-421 RIYQS
+421 
-426 SPAKASRT
+426 SRT

-458 ESSQGK
+458 ETNQGK

-483 GLSGGKLSPSTED
+483 GLSSGKLSPSTED

-505 FGSDEKFYAKLA
+505 FGSDEK
-517 ELRQRIRANSMPTL
+517 
-531 NKEPDN
+531 
-537 LPLNPLD
+537 
-544 PNTDIHSSTL
+544 
-554 PKPHRKSYNELS
+554 
-566 TSSLPRQP
+566 
-574 KSRLPSVLESQ
+574 
-585 QLNLTLEEANKP
+585 
-597 PLPPKPSPPLP
+597 
-608 YSKYII
+608 
-614 SPQPYRRLDDPKTPD
+614 
-629 SPPSRL
+629 
-635 PLTSSATATNSG
+635 
-647 VAISNK
+647 
-653 HDQQWRKVS
+653 RKVS
-662 EDTITKQSPDLRPRS
+662 EDIITKQSPDLRPRS

-683 SKATSGAQP
+683 SKSNPGAPP
-692 QPAQVRRSS
+692 QQAQVRR
-701 DISISSPSTVTSG
+701 
-714 PISSSDPTSTNTS
+714 
-727 PSLPTSPENGAPKEG
+727 
-742 QGITNMFKTFFNPFK
+742 
-757 NEVKEVFNGL
+757 
-767 SGGPKPTKDC
+767 
-777 EEGSGQP
+777 
-784 WSEKSFVPPVRDEE
+784 SFVPPVRDEE

-823 DLKSAEKLV
+823 DLKSAEQLV
-832 KTKQQQENA
+832 KKKQQQENA

-854 PTSIGSTATATTGS
+854 PTSIGSTATPTTGS
-868 TPPTPPGSTATTTVT
+868 SSPSPGTPTTPSTPTPPGSTATTTVT
-883 TSATLVTGGAR
+883 TSATLVTGGSR
-894 DADQERHERRP
+894 DSDQERHERRP
-905 SWRLRIES
+905 SWRLRIET
-913 NDKSRF
+913 NDKSR
-919 TLEDTRDK
+919 
-927 LTNNTT
+927 
-933 TSSQSPE
+933 
-940 RRISRLDPASVREQ
+940 
-954 RHSVH
+954 
-959 VPHSA
+959 
-964 SASTPGENE
+964 
-973 GSTSGT
+973 
-979 PTQLTAIQRK
+979 
-989 KKPKRRSTG
+989 
-998 VVQLELDDIDPKS
+998 
-1011 EESADENVPTSLSQ
+1011 NVPTSSSQ
-1025 TGQEAKSRSSLKSQN
+1025 TNQEFKTKSNLKSQN
-1040 GEVDYKK
+1040 GEIDYKK
-1047 LWEESQAENVRL
+1047 LWEESQAENARL
-1059 RLDMNSIRSDLDST
+1059 RLDMNAIRSDLDST
-1073 KHQLEAA
+1073 RHQLEAA

-1144 SGPSPASQGPQVRK
+1144 SGPTQPSQDSRST